1 MTRIR
6 LGVPRLAR
14 LTGGRAGL
22 VAALLQGGL
31 LLGLGGVMLA
41 ERALLPRGWVLSA
54 GYDPELPIR
63 GRYISL
69 QLLVPAVQLAPAS
82 GSEGTDGAVQLRVQ
96 GNRLEAIVVPE
107 DEAASTKA
115 IPARIEPVD
124 GAMVAKL
131 TEPVTVFI
139 PEAVVDPSRPAGGK
153 DLWVEVSLVP
163 EGPPRPIQ
171 LGIRRPGQAR
181 IEPLQFQR
189 PGT

>member
-1 MTRIR
+1 
-6 LGVPRLAR
+6 VPRLAR

-82 GSEGTDGAVQLRVQ
+82 GSEVTDGAVQLRVQ

-153 DLWVEVSLVP
+153 ELWVEVSLVP

>member
-6 LGVPRLAR
+6 LGGPRLTR

-22 VAALLQGGL
+22 ALALLQGSL
-31 LLGLGGVMLA
+31 LLGLGGVMQA
-41 ERALLPRGWVLSA
+41 ERALLPRGWVRSDA
-54 GYDPELPIR
+54 YDPELPIR

-82 GSEGTDGAVQLRVQ
+82 GSEGSDADVQLRVQ

-107 DEAASTKA
+107 DQAGSTKA
-115 IPARIEPVD
+115 IPAQIEQVD
-124 GAMVAKL
+124 GAMVARL
-131 TEPVTVFI
+131 AEPVAVFI
-139 PEAVVDPSRPAGGK
+139 PADAADPSRPAGGQE
-153 DLWVEVSLVP
+153 LWVEVSLVK

-181 IEPLQFQR
+181 IEPLQFHR
-189 PGT
+189 PAT